1 MNAAPCGRGILE
13 GSSDAM
19 LLASGPSRIPAAGVR
34 SGVEFVFR
42 RENTMAPSRRR
53 FLHDSLAAVGG
64 LALPLPGRAAAGF
77 EPSYLRLA
85 RQGRLREVEKDLWAV
100 LDACRLC
107 PRACGA
113 NRRGGKS
120 GICRS
125 TARLKVASHGPH
137 FGEERPLVGR
147 GGSGTIFFSNCNLL
161 CCFCQ
166 NWEINHRGDG
176 WYISEVEL
184 ADKMLDLQE
193 RGCHNI
199 NLVTPTHVVPHIV
212 KALRTAVD
220 RGLRLPLVYNTG
232 GYDSLDVIRA
242 LDGVVDIY
250 LPDFKYQD
258 GALAAKYSS
267 GAADYPEVA
276 AAVIREMHRQVG
288 TLKVDERGVAMRGL
302 IIRHLVMPQ
311 NIAGTDR
318 FVRWVARELTTDT
331 YVNIMPQYRPE
342 HRAREYPELSRR
354 ITQEEWGQALAWAHA
369 AGLTNL
375 DT

>member
-1 MNAAPCGRGILE
+1 
-13 GSSDAM
+13 
-19 LLASGPSRIPAAGVR
+19 
-34 SGVEFVFR
+34 
-42 RENTMAPSRRR
+42 MAPSRRR

-64 LALPLPGRAAAGF
+64 LALPVASQARAARP

-85 RQGRLREVEKDLWAV
+85 REGRLKQIEKDLWDI
-100 LDACRLC
+100 LGACRLC

-113 NRRGGKS
+113 DRLRGARGTCS
-120 GICRS
+120 S

-161 CCFCQ
+161 CSFCQ

-176 WYISEVEL
+176 RSITEADL
-184 ADKMLDLQE
+184 AGMMLDLQE

-212 KALRTAVD
+212 RALREAVD
-220 RGLRLPLVYNTG
+220 RGLRVPLVYNTG
-232 GYDSLDVIRA
+232 GYDSPDVIRA

-276 AAVIREMHRQVG
+276 AAVIKEMHRQVG
-288 TLKVDERGVAMRGL
+288 RLVVDERGVAVRGL

-318 FVRWVARELTTDT
+318 FVKWVARELTTDT

-342 HRAREYPELSRR
+342 HRAAAYPELARR
-354 ITQEEWGQALAWAHA
+354 ITPQEWGQALAWAHA

>member
-1 MNAAPCGRGILE
+1 
-13 GSSDAM
+13 
-19 LLASGPSRIPAAGVR
+19 
-34 SGVEFVFR
+34 
-42 RENTMAPSRRR
+42 MAPSRRR
-53 FLHDSLAAVGG
+53 FLHDSLAAVSGF
-64 LALPLPGRAAAGF
+64 ALSPPAPSPDAGI

-85 RQGRLREVEKDLWAV
+85 RQGRLRQVERELWDI

-107 PRACGA
+107 PRACGV
-113 NRRGGKS
+113 NRRAGKS
-120 GICRS
+120 GICNS
-125 TARLKVASHGPH
+125 TARFKVASHGPH

-147 GGSGTIFFSNCNLL
+147 DGSGTIFFSNCNLL

-176 WYISEVEL
+176 RFVMEIDL
-184 ADKMLDLQE
+184 AEMMLDLQE

-199 NLVTPTHVVPHIV
+199 NLVTPTHVAPHIV
-212 KALRTAVD
+212 RALRLAID
-220 RGLRLPLVYNTG
+220 RGLHIPLVYNTG
-232 GYDSLDVIRA
+232 GYDSLDVIKA
-242 LDGVVDIY
+242 LDGIVDIY

-288 TLKVDERGVAMRGL
+288 KLSVDARGVATRGL

-331 YVNIMPQYRPE
+331 YVNLMRQYRPE

-354 ITQEEWGQALAWAHA
+354 ITPEEWEQALAWARE
-369 AGLTNL
+369 AGLTNV